1 MPDKAANNREKSI
14 TGWIFCLY
22 CLALVAAMQSTPALN
37 AYAETALR
45 PAPAQKPLDGKGHM
59 VIGPLDRCPVC
70 GMKVAKYPRFAAAI
84 QLENKTT
91 YYFCSNRCMLRSWLK
106 PDIFLASE
114 HAKLSK
120 PVIQAYFSG
129 QQLDARQVIWVSG
142 SDIIGPMGPALIP
155 LRDDASLTAFRQRHG
170 GQTVFWLNNLTTEAR
185 NAIERK
191 RSAP

>member
-1 MPDKAANNREKSI
+1 MPDEAVNKREKSRA
-14 TGWIFCLY
+14 GWIFCFC
-22 CLALVAAMQSTPALN
+22 CLVLVAAMQLTFFPRAN
-37 AYAETALR
+37 AETTLR

-70 GMKVAKYPRFAAAI
+70 GMKVIKYPRFAAAI
-84 QLENKTT
+84 QLKNKTT

-120 PVIQAYFSG
+120 PVIQEYFYG
-129 QQLDARQVIWVSG
+129 QHLDARQVIWVSG

-155 LRDDASLTAFRQRHG
+155 LRDDDSLKAFRERHG
-170 GQTVFWLNNLTTEAR
+170 GQTVFRLNNLNSEAR